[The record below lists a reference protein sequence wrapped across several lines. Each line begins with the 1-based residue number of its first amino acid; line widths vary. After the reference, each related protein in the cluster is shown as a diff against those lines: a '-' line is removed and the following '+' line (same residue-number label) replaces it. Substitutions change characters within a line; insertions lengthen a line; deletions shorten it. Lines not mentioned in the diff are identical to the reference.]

1 MKVDFSIEINAADKV
16 WFDASCGKLFIQAR
30 DYVNGIEF
38 SEIANEDFESA
49 SPVTSFSLGYSGSM
63 VICHHKDGEE
73 TWLPVDMWEP
83 GGFTP
88 KNKLV
93 KGKATAKTP
102 RLQEAK
108 N

>member
-1 MKVDFSIEINAADKV
+1 MKVDFSIEIDVADKV
-16 WFDASCGKLFIQAR
+16 WFDVSCGKLFIQAR

-38 SEIANEDFESA
+38 SEIADEDFESR
-49 SPVTSFSLGYSGSM
+49 SPVASFSLGYSGSM
-63 VICHHKDGEE
+63 VVCHHKDGKE

-88 KNKLV
+88 KSSLPKR
-93 KGKATAKTP
+93 KSPAKTP

-108 N
+108 S

>member
-1 MKVDFSIEINAADKV
+1 MKVDFSIEINVADKV

-30 DYVNGIEF
+30 DYVNGIKF
-38 SEIANEDFESA
+38 SEIADEDFESN

-88 KNKLV
+88 KCKFP
-93 KGKATAKTP
+93 KRKPTAKTP
-102 RLQEAK
+102 QHQAAK